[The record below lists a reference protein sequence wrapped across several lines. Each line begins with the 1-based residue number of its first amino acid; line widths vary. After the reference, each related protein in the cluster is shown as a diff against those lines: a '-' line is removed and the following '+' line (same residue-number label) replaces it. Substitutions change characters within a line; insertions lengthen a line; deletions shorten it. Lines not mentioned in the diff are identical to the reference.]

1 MLYGSAGAGKGSS
14 PLARGLPI
22 TAFTTFLGARIIPA
36 RAGFTGPLRPV
47 PRHLGDHPRS
57 RGVYPGTRMRSPR
70 DEGSSPLARGL
81 RETLCEA
88 LTRARIIP
96 ARAGFTWDGAGMTTG
111 ARDHPRSRGVYR
123 TVGGAAGPCSGSS
136 PLARGLPLVQ
146 NSGLMVRRIIPAR
159 AGFTGCHQGHAGAA
173 GDHPRS
179 RGVYSRQRPGE
190 WRTGGSSPL
199 ARGLRP
205 AALRR
210 RPQRGDHPR
219 SRGVYGPDHDQLP
232 GHEGSSP
239 LARGL
244 LARLAD
250 WRGEARIIP
259 ARAGFTRPGWEP
271 SVSTADHPRSRGVYS
286 SPVRTVSPTR
296 GSSPLARGLRGRGQ
310 AADGDGGIIP
320 ARAGFTSR
328 AARSAAS
335 GADHPRSRG
344 VYPPGHPP
352 TRACPGSSPLA
363 RGLPARNGV
372 EVTGGRI
379 IPARAGFTPPGTPRT
394 TPRRGSSP
402 LARGLRSTAAWAAAA
417 AGIIPARAGFTHRRP
432 PDRGPRGDH
441 PRSRGV
447 YQPLCRGIT
456 RKTGSS
462 PLARG
467 LRQRVLERPHH
478 ERIIPARAGFT
489 KPTTP
494 RRFPMRDHPR
504 SRGVYNPVIPEVS
517 SLSGSSPL
525 ARGLPVCARS
535 VPARGRIIP
544 ARAGFTDPCGL
555 PAPQRR
561 DHPRSRGVYGCTVV
575 HRGGAPGSSPLARGL
590 LESAGAAEV
599 AVGIIPARA
608 GFTCRRRGHGPFG
621 PDHPRSRGVY
631 KWRLIINTARRGSS
645 PLARGLR
652 DELNEHG
659 YRARIIPARAGFT
672 GTVKVMVAS

>member
-296 GSSPLARGLRGRGQ
+296 
-310 AADGDGGIIP
+310 
-320 ARAGFTSR
+320 
-328 AARSAAS
+328 
-335 GADHPRSRG
+335 
-344 VYPPGHPP
+344 
-352 TRACPGSSPLA
+352 GSSPLA

>member
-1 MLYGSAGAGKGSS
+1 
-14 PLARGLPI
+14 
-22 TAFTTFLGARIIPA
+22 
-36 RAGFTGPLRPV
+36 
-47 PRHLGDHPRS
+47 
-57 RGVYPGTRMRSPR
+57 MRSPR

-344 VYPPGHPP
+344 VYPPATALRLPAAGSSPLARGLRRLAHPGRRRGGDHP
-352 TRACPGSSPLA
+352 RSRGVYARRPRGRRPRPGSSPLA
-363 RGLPARNGV
+363 RGLLIVDHLTEDRV
-372 EVTGGRI
+372 
-379 IPARAGFTPPGTPRT
+379 
-394 TPRRGSSP
+394 
-402 LARGLRSTAAWAAAA
+402 
-417 AGIIPARAGFTHRRP
+417 GIIPARAGFTSHFAAEL
-432 PDRGPRGDH
+432 RGKPDH

-447 YQPLCRGIT
+447 YANEYWNVLIT
-456 RKTGSS
+456 
-462 PLARG
+462 
-467 LRQRVLERPHH
+467 
-478 ERIIPARAGFT
+478 
-489 KPTTP
+489 
-494 RRFPMRDHPR
+494 
-504 SRGVYNPVIPEVS
+504 
-517 SLSGSSPL
+517 SGSSPL
-525 ARGLPVCARS
+525 ARGLP
-535 VPARGRIIP
+535 
-544 ARAGFTDPCGL
+544 
-555 PAPQRR
+555 
-561 DHPRSRGVYGCTVV
+561 SRP
-575 HRGGAPGSSPLARGL
+575 HRGDSQ
-590 LESAGAAEV
+590 
-599 AVGIIPARA
+599 
-608 GFTCRRRGHGPFG
+608 
-621 PDHPRSRGVY
+621 
-631 KWRLIINTARRGSS
+631 
-645 PLARGLR
+645 
-652 DELNEHG
+652 
-659 YRARIIPARAGFT
+659 
-672 GTVKVMVAS
+672 